1 VREIQL
7 YIDGTKADLFKGD
20 NITINENLK
29 NLKDLSKVFTAFTY
43 QFTLPASRTNNKIF
57 KHYYNYNITDG
68 FDARI
73 RVDANIEISNLPYKK
88 GRIALNSVELKN
100 NKPYSYKVTFFGK
113 TVVLKDLIG
122 DDYLHEL
129 SDLDL
134 DLEYDQTRLLGVL
147 TQDPSIQTGDYAGF
161 TIPLITPEQRIFYDT
176 NQTVENSGNIYHDS
190 TTKQGVKL
198 LQLKYA
204 VSLSKLITAIENEY
218 TGVEFASDSFFK
230 DSNEDVQKLYMWCH
244 RNAKG
249 TKLVSGGG
257 YSVEMDTANST
268 NILGIPSRG
277 SLSNGDVSVA
287 QTATFTPII
296 NIASGSRGKIVDV
309 LVKKNNVVVT
319 EYKGIPTTIGLT
331 IEAVSA
337 VASDVLSIEIN
348 TYEED
353 ITFSQLGFSTTYTDG
368 QGVATDTFSVFNSTY
383 NASFFFNPKDNLP
396 KMKVIEFLSGLFRMF
411 NLVAYVQDDGKIQ
424 VTPLQE
430 YYSSD
435 VIDINK
441 YVDSDSH
448 EVAVALPF
456 KEIDFEYNGSET
468 ILAKQHFE
476 EVSTNKFRWGEVE
489 YKAADGVNIDGDVF
503 KLELPFSHMKFER
516 LIDAYDFSNVTGITW
531 GYSVDRE
538 EKPIKEKPLLFFVEN
553 VTAGFIISYIDR
565 TGHTGYNGNINIPLN
580 SQTKTSTKNI
590 HFNAEFNEFSEYDA
604 DPATDTP
611 AGVDTLFKRFYQSYI
626 ENIFDKK
633 SRLIKLEL
641 VLPLTQL
648 TQIKLYHKILYKD
661 KYFRINS
668 MKASLRD
675 GKTTLELINSYD

>member
-100 NKPYSYKVTFFGK
+100 NKPHSYKVTFFGK

-134 DLEYDQTRLLGVL
+134 DLEYDQTRLLGML

-257 YSVEMDTANST
+257 YSVEMDTATST
-268 NILGIPSRG
+268 NTLGIPSRG

-319 EYKGIPTTIGLT
+319 EYKGISNNLNTLEAIS
-331 IEAVSA
+331 AVS
-337 VASDVLSIEIN
+337 SDVLSIEIN

-489 YKAADGVNIDGDVF
+489 YKAADGVNIDGDIF